1 VAEAVLVRTALT
13 PEMIA
18 AGRELLARLD
28 ALGTVFDAAFWLFD
42 EEIGE
47 WRLVFASRSIR
58 TTGSR
63 ILYRKVNRALS
74 KLDMTN
80 VLSLEMISIVDQ
92 SDAIV
97 QLLIGA
103 LGTAASVDGVRLDN
117 AIIEGVRIPGC
128 LLYRLARGQAGA
140 ARFAKIEKATKIFST
155 R

>member
-1 VAEAVLVRTALT
+1 
-13 PEMIA
+13 MIA

-28 ALGTVFDAAFWLFD
+28 ALDPAFEAAFWLFD

-47 WRLVFASRSIR
+47 WRLVLASRSVR
-58 TTGSR
+58 NSGSR

-74 KLDMTN
+74 KLGMAKA
-80 VLSLEMISIVDQ
+80 LSLEMISIVDQ
-92 SDAIV
+92 RDPIV

-117 AIIEGVRIPGC
+117 ATIDGVHIPGC
-128 LLYRLARGQAGA
+128 LLYRLTRGQARA
-140 ARFAKIEKATKIFST
+140 ASSGKTEKAPRRASA

>member
-1 VAEAVLVRTALT
+1 MAQTGLVKTTLT
-13 PEMIA
+13 PEMIE

-47 WRLVFASRSIR
+47 WRLVLASRSVR
-58 TTGSR
+58 TSGSR
-63 ILYRKVNRALS
+63 ILYRKVNGALS
-74 KLDMTN
+74 KLGAAE

-92 SDAIV
+92 RDPV
-97 QLLIGA
+97 VRLLMGA

-117 AIIEGVRIPGC
+117 ATIDGVRIPGC
-128 LLYRLARGQAGA
+128 FLYRLAGRQAKPG
-140 ARFAKIEKATKIFST
+140 RSTKVDKPVRSPSM